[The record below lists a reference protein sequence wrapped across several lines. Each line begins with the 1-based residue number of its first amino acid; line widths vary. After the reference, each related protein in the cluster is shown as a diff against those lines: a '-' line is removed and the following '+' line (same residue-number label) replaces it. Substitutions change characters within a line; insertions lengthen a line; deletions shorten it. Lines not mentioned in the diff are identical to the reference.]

1 MKNMLVA
8 GNWKMNTNVFESQ
21 KLVEYI
27 LGFMKTNDNLKS
39 RVLVCPPFTSVYTI
53 GQIVKNSELLLG
65 AQNCYFKEKGAF
77 TGEISIPML
86 EYCGVSHII
95 IGHSERRSYFKE
107 DDELI
112 NKKLLAIL
120 EHHLTPILC
129 IGETLDERNQG
140 KTFDVLKNQLDKDL
154 SGVSKEQIDR
164 IVVAYEP
171 VWAIGTGIS
180 ATREQVVEAHNF
192 LRQLLIDKF
201 GENAN
206 SVYILYGG
214 SLSEKNAD
222 EILSIENVNGGLIG
236 GASLKG
242 DSFCSI
248 IQTAEKY
255 VV

>member
-27 LGFMKTNDNLKS
+27 LGFMKTNATLKS
-39 RVLVCPPFTSVYTI
+39 RVLVCPPFTSVYAI
-53 GQIVKNSELLLG
+53 GQIVKDTELLLG
-65 AQNCYFKEKGAF
+65 AQNCYFEEKGAF

-120 EHHLTPILC
+120 EHNLTPILC
-129 IGETLDERNQG
+129 IGETLEERNQG

-154 SGVSKEQIDR
+154 AGVSNEIIAR
-164 IVVAYEP
+164 VVVAYEP

-180 ATREQVVEAHNF
+180 ATREQVEEAHNF
-192 LRQLLIDKF
+192 LRQLLVNKF
-201 GENAN
+201 GDNAN
-206 SVYILYGG
+206 HIYLLYGG

-255 VV
+255 IV

>member
-1 MKNMLVA
+1 MKNMLIA

-27 LGFMKTNDNLKS
+27 LGFVKTNATLKS
-39 RVLVCPPFTSVYTI
+39 KVLVCPPFTSVYAI
-53 GQIVKNSELLLG
+53 GKMIENTTLLLG
-65 AQNCYFKEKGAF
+65 AQNCYYEEKGAF

-107 DDELI
+107 EDEII
-112 NKKLLAIL
+112 NKKLLAVL
-120 EHHLTPILC
+120 EHNLTPILC

-140 KTFDVLKNQLDKDL
+140 KTFDILINQLDKDL
-154 SGVSKEQIDR
+154 AGLTGDTIER
-164 IVVAYEP
+164 VVIAYEP

-180 ATREQVVEAHNF
+180 ATREQVEEAHNF
-192 LRQLLIDKF
+192 LRHLIVNKF
-201 GENAN
+201 GEKAN
-206 SVYILYGG
+206 RVYLLYGG

-255 VV
+255 II

>member
-1 MKNMLVA
+1 MKNMLIA

-65 AQNCYFKEKGAF
+65 AQNCYFEEKGAF

-180 ATREQVVEAHNF
+180 ATREQVVEAHN
-192 LRQLLIDKF
+192 
-201 GENAN
+201 
-206 SVYILYGG
+206 
-214 SLSEKNAD
+214 
-222 EILSIENVNGGLIG
+222 
-236 GASLKG
+236 
-242 DSFCSI
+242 
-248 IQTAEKY
+248 
-255 VV
+255 

>member
-1 MKNMLVA
+1 MKNMLIA

-27 LGFMKTNDNLKS
+27 LGFVKTNATLKS
-39 RVLVCPPFTSVYTI
+39 KVLVCPPFTSVYAI
-53 GQIVKNSELLLG
+53 GQMIENTKLLLG
-65 AQNCYFKEKGAF
+65 AQNCYYEEKGAF

-107 DDELI
+107 EDEII

-120 EHHLTPILC
+120 EYNLTPILC

-140 KTFDVLKNQLDKDL
+140 KTFDILINQLDKDL
-154 SGVSKEQIDR
+154 AGLTGDTIER
-164 IVVAYEP
+164 VVIAYEP

-180 ATREQVVEAHNF
+180 ATREQVQEAHDF
-192 LRQLLIDKF
+192 LRHFLVGKF
-201 GENAN
+201 GEKAN
-206 SVYILYGG
+206 RVYLLYGG

-255 VV
+255 II